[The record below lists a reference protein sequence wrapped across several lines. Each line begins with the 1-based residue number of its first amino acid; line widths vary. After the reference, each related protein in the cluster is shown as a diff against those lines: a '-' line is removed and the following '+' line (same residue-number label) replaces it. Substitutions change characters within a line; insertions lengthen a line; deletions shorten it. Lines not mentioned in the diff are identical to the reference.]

1 MDNLETQETLS
12 TRDRTWKNGQ
22 SRDIGNIKRQNVEES
37 TIQRHRKHQEIE
49 HGRMDNLETQETLR
63 DRTWKNGQS
72 RDTGN
77 IKHKRMNVEEWTIQR
92 HRKH

>member
-22 SRDIGNIKRQNVEES
+22 SRDTGGGK
-37 TIQRHRKHQEIE
+37 
-49 HGRMDNLETQETLR
+49 MDNLETQETLR

-77 IKHKRMNVEEWTIQR
+77 IKHKR
-92 HRKH
+92 